1 MKKFK
6 KALPLLLAL
15 LLLAGCAA
23 PVQEAVE
30 TPTPAP
36 TPTPELDSD
45 WRPEEP
51 WLADLPTDLSATH
64 LENSVPLTQ
73 AEIDRVNA
81 AFVTMVE
88 SETDNSMDVDVGE
101 TNGFFNCYYASPEE
115 ISLKWFLR
123 YNPNG
128 ELLTDDDL
136 EEYQAVIMSFDP
148 EYLEEHPRP
157 LDAITPTHRY
167 PKAAISAQ
175 LQKYANITVDDLL
188 DTSGCYYQE
197 KYDAYYNFT
206 SDFGPGGFI
215 CVGGEKTDDTVLLW
229 SAAINGHR
237 KELTLHKS
245 GNQYFIY
252 SFQNVNADA

>member
-1 MKKFK
+1 MNKFK

-30 TPTPAP
+30 TPMPAP

-73 AEIDRVNA
+73 AEIDRVNS
-81 AFVTMVE
+81 AFAIIIE
-88 SETDNSMDVDVGE
+88 SKTDNSMDVDVGE

-136 EEYQAVIMSFDP
+136 EEYQAVMSFQP
-148 EYLEEHPRP
+148 EYLEAHPRP
-157 LDAITPTHRY
+157 LDSITPTHRY

-197 KYDAYYNFT
+197 QYDAYYNFT

-229 SAAINGHR
+229 TAANNGHR
-237 KELTLHKS
+237 QELTLHKS
-245 GNQYFIY
+245 GDQYFIY

>member
-1 MKKFK
+1 MKH
-6 KALPLLLAL
+6 ARYLPLLLAL
-15 LLLAGCAA
+15 LLLAGCTA
-23 PVQEAVE
+23 PAQDAVE
-30 TPTPAP
+30 TP

-88 SETDNSMDVDVGE
+88 SETDNSMYAGE
-101 TNGFFNCYYASPEE
+101 INGFFNCYYASPEE

-123 YNPNG
+123 YNANG
-128 ELLTDDDL
+128 ELLTDDDV

-148 EYLEEHPRP
+148 EYLEAHPRP

-206 SDFGPGGFI
+206 SDFGPGDFI

-229 SAAINGHR
+229 SAASNGHR

-245 GNQYFIY
+245 GDQYFIY

>member
-1 MKKFK
+1 
-6 KALPLLLAL
+6 
-15 LLLAGCAA
+15 
-23 PVQEAVE
+23 
-30 TPTPAP
+30 
-36 TPTPELDSD
+36 
-45 WRPEEP
+45 
-51 WLADLPTDLSATH
+51 
-64 LENSVPLTQ
+64 
-73 AEIDRVNA
+73 
-81 AFVTMVE
+81 MVE
-88 SETDNSMDVDVGE
+88 SETDNSMYAGE
-101 TNGFFNCYYASPEE
+101 INGFFNCYYASPEE

-123 YNPNG
+123 YNANG
-128 ELLTDDDL
+128 ELLTNDDV

-148 EYLEEHPRP
+148 EYLEEHPLP

>member
-6 KALPLLLAL
+6 NALPLLLAL

-30 TPTPAP
+30 TPTPTP
-36 TPTPELDSD
+36 EPTPE
-45 WRPEEP
+45 P
-51 WLADLPTDLSATH
+51 WMANVRTNLPATH

-73 AEIDRVNA
+73 TEIDRAND
-81 AFVTMVE
+81 AFVVFIV
-88 SETDNSMDVDVGE
+88 SEMDNNVDISDIA
-101 TNGFFNCYYASPEE
+101 GFFNCCYASPEE
-115 ISLKWFLR
+115 ISLKWFLL

-197 KYDAYYNFT
+197 QYDAYYNFT
-206 SDFGPGGFI
+206 SDSGPGDFI

-229 SAAINGHR
+229 SAVEDGYR

-245 GNQYFIY
+245 GDQYFIY

>member
-88 SETDNSMDVDVGE
+88 SETDNSMYAGE
-101 TNGFFNCYYASPEE
+101 INGFFNCYYASPEE

-123 YNPNG
+123 YNANG

-197 KYDAYYNFT
+197 QYDAYYNFT
-206 SDFGPGGFI
+206 SDSGPGDFI

-229 SAAINGHR
+229 SAVEDGYR

-245 GNQYFIY
+245 GDQYFIY